1 MEDKIPTSLSK
12 KRILV
17 IDDQGAIRVVF
28 STFLKDIGFQHVDC
42 AMDGKDALK
51 LMRIYPYDL
60 IICDWVMPK
69 LSGLELLVMLR
80 NSEQA
85 KEIPFI
91 MATST
96 SDTEDVKQAIDAG
109 VTDYIIKPF
118 QPLQLKQKVI
128 SHLSKSDYKSQKIN
142 LKQEKSGKDEEFDLD
157 KSEQEVEAQSS
168 KAE

>member
-28 STFLKDIGFQHVDC
+28 STFLKDIGFQYVDC
-42 AMDGKDALK
+42 AMDGQDGLK
-51 LMRIYPYDL
+51 LMGIYPYDL
-60 IICDWVMPK
+60 IICDWEMPK

-80 NSEQA
+80 DSEQA
-85 KEIPFI
+85 KKMPFI

-96 SDTEDVKQAIDAG
+96 SDTDDVKQAIDAG

-128 SHLSKSDYKSQKIN
+128 SHLSKSDYKAQKIN
-142 LKQEKSGKDEEFDLD
+142 LKQEQSDNEKEFDLD
-157 KSEQEVEAQSS
+157 KSEQEVEAQAN
-168 KAE
+168 KAS